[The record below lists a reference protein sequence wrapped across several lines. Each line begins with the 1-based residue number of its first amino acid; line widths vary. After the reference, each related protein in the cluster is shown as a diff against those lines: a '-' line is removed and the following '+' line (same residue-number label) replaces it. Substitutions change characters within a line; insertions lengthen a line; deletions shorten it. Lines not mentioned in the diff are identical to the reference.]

1 MQDIFLNTGDPYLAQ
16 KYLQFK
22 RIKHQSRGLNF
33 LERMEK
39 DIQIKHALNAVG
51 ATDLPPQ
58 PHD

>member
-1 MQDIFLNTGDPYLAQ
+1 MQDIFLTAGDPYLAQ

-22 RIKHQSRGLNF
+22 RIKSQSRGPSF

-39 DIQIKHALNAVG
+39 DIQIKNALNAVG

-58 PHD
+58 PDV

>member
-1 MQDIFLNTGDPYLAQ
+1 MQDIFLTAGDPYLAQ

-22 RIKHQSRGLNF
+22 RIKHQSRGPSF

-51 ATDLPPQ
+51 AIDLPPQ
-58 PHD
+58 PDD